1 MKASARRDGF
11 FAGLRM
17 TGIGWA
23 ALLAA
28 LVSVGLRGSE
38 GRNASAYAAE
48 VVQAAPPYTPGP
60 PVTGVIRLWG
70 HGSFSRPFMRLLVA
84 RWAKGFARFQPGVT
98 IREETYGTSSAI
110 PALALGVG
118 DLAILGEEILP
129 EAVDTF
135 MRVKPYEPFGVE
147 IATGSV
153 DVRNFD
159 YAQMFFVHQDNPLA
173 QLTLTQL
180 DAVFGAEHRRGAPR
194 NFRTWGDLG
203 LAGEWADKPIT
214 PYGWKTD
221 DSFGFYLEQ
230 TLLAGSHRW
239 NDALKEFGHLSRA
252 DGSIY
257 DHGQQALDALAH
269 DRYGIAVSNVRYAGP
284 DVKALAVAER
294 EGAPFVAVTA
304 ETLINQTYPLTRLI
318 PAYLDRKPGEPIDPK
333 VREFLR
339 YILSR
344 EGQQDI
350 LDDGRYLPLMPA
362 AIAVQEKKLE

>member
-1 MKASARRDGF
+1 
-11 FAGLRM
+11 L
-17 TGIGWA
+17 T
-23 ALLAA
+23 ALLAI
-28 LVSVGLRGSE
+28 LVSGGLGASE
-38 GRNASAYAAE
+38 GRNASPYAQE
-48 VVQAAPPYTPGP
+48 VVARLPRYQPGP
-60 PVTGVIRLWG
+60 APAGVIRLWG

-84 RWAKGFARFQPGVT
+84 RWAKGFARFHPDIT

-110 PALALGVG
+110 PALALGAG

-135 MRVKPYEPFGVE
+135 RRVKPYEPFGID

-159 YAQMFFVHQDNPLA
+159 YAQMFFVHKDNPLT

-180 DAVFGAEHRRGAPR
+180 DAIFGAERRRGAPR
-194 NFRTWGDLG
+194 NLRTWGELG
-203 LAGEWADKPIT
+203 LTGEWADQPIT

-239 NDALKEFGHLSRA
+239 NDALKEFGHIPQP

-269 DRYGIAVSNVRYAGP
+269 DRYGIAVSNIRYAGP

-294 EGAPFVAVTA
+294 DGSPYVTVTA
-304 ETLINQTYPLTRLI
+304 ENLIDQKYPLTRLI
-318 PAYLDRKPGEPIDPK
+318 PAFLDRKPGEPVEPK
-333 VREFLR
+333 VKEFLR
-339 YILSR
+339 YLLSR

-350 LDDGRYLPLMPA
+350 VDDGRYLPLNPA
-362 AIAVQEKKLE
+362 AVAAQLRKLE

>member
-1 MKASARRDGF
+1 MTRL
-11 FAGLRM
+11 GL
-17 TGIGWA
+17 T
-23 ALLAA
+23 ALLAVFA
-28 LVSVGLRGSE
+28 IGGLRADE
-38 GRNASAYAAE
+38 GRNASAYAAQ
-48 VVQAAPPYTPGP
+48 VVAQLPRYQPGP
-60 PVTGVIRLWG
+60 VPAGVIRLWG

-84 RWAKGFARFQPGVT
+84 RWAKGFARFHPGIT
-98 IREETYGTSSAI
+98 IEEDTYGTSSAI
-110 PALALGVG
+110 PALALGAG

-135 MRVKPYEPFGVE
+135 ERVKPYPPFGVD

-173 QLTLTQL
+173 QLTLAQL
-180 DAVFGAEHRRGAPR
+180 DAIFGVEHRRGAPR
-194 NFRTWGDLG
+194 NIRTWGELG
-203 LAGEWADKPIT
+203 LKGEWADQPIT

-239 NDALKEFGHLSRA
+239 SDALREFGHINRP
-252 DGSIY
+252 DGTIY

-269 DRYGIAVSNVRYAGP
+269 DRYGIAVSNIRYAGP

-294 EGAPFVAVTA
+294 EGSPYVAVTA
-304 ETLINQTYPLTRLI
+304 ENLIDQKYPLTRLI
-318 PAYLDRKPGEPIDPK
+318 PAYLDRKPGEPVEPK
-333 VREFLR
+333 VKEFLR
-339 YILSR
+339 YLLSR

-350 LDDGRYLPLMPA
+350 VDDGRYLPLNPA
-362 AIAVQEKKLE
+362 AVAAQLKKLE

>member
-1 MKASARRDGF
+1 MSLAGIGRVLASSLL
-11 FAGLRM
+11 AGLVAIA
-17 TGIGWA
+17 GA
-23 ALLAA
+23 D
-28 LVSVGLRGSE
+28 E
-38 GRNASAYAAE
+38 GRNASAYAQQ
-48 VVQAAPPYTPGP
+48 VVASLPSFQPAPAPA
-60 PVTGVIRLWG
+60 GVIRLWG

-84 RWAKGFARFQPGVT
+84 RWAKGFARFHPDIV
-98 IREETYGTSSAI
+98 IREETYGTSSAV
-110 PALALGVG
+110 PALALGAG

-135 MRVKPYEPFGVE
+135 LRVKPYEPFGIA

-159 YAQMFFVHQDNPLA
+159 YAQMFFVHKDNPLA

-194 NFRTWGDLG
+194 NVRLWGDLG
-203 LAGEWADKPIT
+203 LTGEWADKPIT

-239 NDALKEFGHLSRA
+239 NDALKEFGHITRP
-252 DGSIY
+252 DGTIY

-269 DRYGIAVSNVRYAGP
+269 DRYGIAVSNIRYAGP
-284 DVKALAVAER
+284 DVKPLAVAER
-294 EGAPFVAVTA
+294 DGSPYVAVTA
-304 ETLINQTYPLTRLI
+304 QILVDQTYPLPRLI
-318 PAYLDRKPGEPIDPK
+318 PAYLDRKPGEPVEPK
-333 VREFLR
+333 TKEFLR

-350 LDDGRYLPLMPA
+350 LDDGRYLPLNPA
-362 AIAVQEKKLE
+362 AVAAQLKKLE

>member
-1 MKASARRDGF
+1 M
-11 FAGLRM
+11 GL
-17 TGIGWA
+17 GWVA
-23 ALLAA
+23 VSLFGLALLGVTRAD
-28 LVSVGLRGSE
+28 E
-38 GRNASAYAAE
+38 GRNASPYAAQ
-48 VVQAAPPYTPGP
+48 VVAGLPAYRPMPAPA
-60 PVTGVIRLWG
+60 GVIRLWG

-84 RWAKGFARFQPGVT
+84 RWMKGFARFHPDIT

-110 PALALGVG
+110 PALALGAG

-135 MRVKPYEPFGVE
+135 MRVKPYPPFGVA

-159 YAQMFFVHQDNPLA
+159 YAQMFFVHKDNPLT

-180 DAVFGAEHRRGAPR
+180 DAIFGAEHRRGAPD
-194 NFRTWGDLG
+194 NIRTWSQLG
-203 LAGEWADKPIT
+203 LKGEWADQPIT
-214 PYGWKTD
+214 PYGWRTD

-239 NDALKEFGHLSRA
+239 NNALQEFRHINRP
-252 DGSIY
+252 DGTIY

-269 DRYGIAVSNVRYAGP
+269 DRFGIAVSNIRYAGP
-284 DVKALAVAER
+284 DVRPLAIAER
-294 EGAPFVAVTA
+294 AGAPYVAATA
-304 ETLINQTYPLTRLI
+304 ETLIDQTYPLTRLI
-318 PAYLDRKPGEPIDPK
+318 PAYLDRAPGQAVDPK
-333 VREFLR
+333 LREFLR

-350 LDDGRYLPLMPA
+350 LDDGRYLPLNATALA
-362 AIAVQEKKLE
+362 AELHKLE